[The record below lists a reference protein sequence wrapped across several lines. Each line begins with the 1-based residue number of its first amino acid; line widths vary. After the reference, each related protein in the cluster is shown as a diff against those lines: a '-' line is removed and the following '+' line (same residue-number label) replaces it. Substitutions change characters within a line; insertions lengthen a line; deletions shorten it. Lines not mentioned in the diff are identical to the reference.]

1 MELSRPPEV
10 SSSWGYLRRR
20 DIALSPARIQQAL
33 GRLRHSIEEFGP
45 YQSLALLALPLCLVE
60 PSKLVA
66 VALIG
71 DRHWLTGTAMI
82 TAAYAA
88 SLVLVERIFL
98 VVKPRLLKLHWFA
111 KGWAWIIV
119 RRYRF
124 VKAFSR

>member
-1 MELSRPPEV
+1 
-10 SSSWGYLRRR
+10 LRKFR
-20 DIALSPARIQQAL
+20 D
-33 GRLRHSIEEFGP
+33 SIEELGP
-45 YQSLALLALPLCLVE
+45 YQSLALLALPVCLVE
-60 PSKLVA
+60 PSRLVA

-71 DRHWLTGTAMI
+71 DGHWLTGAATM
-82 TAAYAA
+82 TAAYTA